1 MNPADAIAVIGGGPA
16 GLAAAYELARHGRP
30 PMVFE
35 KHGIL
40 GGLARTERYKG
51 YRFDIG
57 GHRFFT
63 GHPRIRALWDEV
75 IGEDFRKVPRVSHIY
90 YQRRFFN
97 YPLEP
102 FNALR
107 NLGLW
112 ESTRVLLSYLRARL
126 RPYPD
131 ESTLDRWVSNR
142 FGRRLFEIFFASYTE
157 KVWGIP
163 CHEIQ
168 SEWAA
173 QRIQGMSLRTAVVNA
188 LLGTNSA
195 KSLIRTFDYPVLG
208 PGMMWERM
216 AATIERRG
224 GSVTTGAAVTG
235 LRWAERSVHEVEVA
249 AGDGRRSLPVGQ
261 VITSVPL
268 NQLVGMFQP
277 AAPEDVTSAAR
288 ELEYRG
294 FILVGLIVDRRL
306 TLPDNWIYIHS
317 PEVRAGRVQIFHNW
331 SPAMVPDDNRSSLGV
346 EYFCSVGDAIWALSD
361 SDLIATA
368 RSELVQLGLVKEG
381 EVRDGVVFRHGHAY
395 PVYNAR
401 YRENRERVRR
411 FLSDFDNLQTIGR
424 NGLHRY
430 NNMDHSMWTGLV
442 AADSILGV
450 RTDLWVDS
458 EWSSDESAA
467 APYA

>member
-16 GLAAAYELARHGRP
+16 GLAAAYELAHHGRP

-142 FGRRLFEIFFASYTE
+142 SIAGCSRSSSPATLKRFGASPPRDP
-157 KVWGIP
+157 VRVGRP
-163 CHEIQ
+163 AHP
-168 SEWAA
+168 
-173 QRIQGMSLRTAVVNA
+173 GMSLRTAVVNA

-195 KSLIRTFDYPVLG
+195 KSLIRTFDYPVLSRDDLG
-208 PGMMWERM
+208 ADGGHHRTPRRLRDHRRRRHRPPGGALRP
-216 AATIERRG
+216 RG
-224 GSVTTGAAVTG
+224 GG
-235 LRWAERSVHEVEVA
+235 
-249 AGDGRRSLPVGQ
+249 GRRRRSPLPAGG
-261 VITSVPL
+261 TS
-268 NQLVGMFQP
+268 
-277 AAPEDVTSAAR
+277 D
-288 ELEYRG
+288 
-294 FILVGLIVDRRL
+294 
-306 TLPDNWIYIHS
+306 H
-317 PEVRAGRVQIFHNW
+317 
-331 SPAMVPDDNRSSLGV
+331 
-346 EYFCSVGDAIWALSD
+346 
-361 SDLIATA
+361 
-368 RSELVQLGLVKEG
+368 
-381 EVRDGVVFRHGHAY
+381 
-395 PVYNAR
+395 
-401 YRENRERVRR
+401 
-411 FLSDFDNLQTIGR
+411 FLC
-424 NGLHRY
+424 H
-430 NNMDHSMWTGLV
+430 
-442 AADSILGV
+442 
-450 RTDLWVDS
+450 
-458 EWSSDESAA
+458 
-467 APYA
+467 